1 VRGSEA
7 AGSGVP
13 ESYDAVVV
21 GAGPA
26 GSATASLLAGQGRS
40 VLLLDAAHFPRA
52 KACAEYISPG
62 GVAILQR
69 LGAFETLDL
78 GQTGRWLDG
87 MRIIPPSGASHL
99 VTYGQRHHALSV
111 PRRALDMAL
120 LELARGHGAHVREGF
135 RVQRVW
141 REGRQI
147 RGVVGAAG
155 ERIEAGLVVG
165 ADGLQSVVAG
175 ALRLRRPARWPRRL
189 GLTVHLAGVAWPAA
203 HGEMWVGRHGYVG
216 VAPLDDH
223 GLLSV
228 GAVLPLPRPAAHRA
242 TRGGSEPAM
251 ARLQAALAEFPAL
264 ARRLATGRPV
274 EPVRGAGPL
283 AQRVRA
289 NAGPGFALVGDAAG
303 FFDPFTGEGIFRAL
317 RGAELVAADLAR
329 YPAARAGAF
338 GPKERLTAL
347 IQLFVQ
353 VPALLEV
360 AVRRLEARPHL
371 ARRLGAILGD
381 LEPASLDV
389 ALRLLLP

>member
-1 VRGSEA
+1 
-7 AGSGVP
+7 VP

-40 VLLLDAAHFPRA
+40 VLLVDTTHFPRP
-52 KACAEYISPG
+52 KACAEYVSPG

-69 LGAFETLDL
+69 LGVFEVLDL

-87 MRIIPPSGASHL
+87 MRIIAPSGASHL
-99 VTYGQRHHALSV
+99 VTYGHRHHALSV
-111 PRRALDMAL
+111 PRRALDAAL
-120 LELARGHGAHVREGF
+120 LEVARGHGAHVREGF

-141 REGRQI
+141 REGTQI
-147 RGVVGAAG
+147 RGVVGAAD
-155 ERIEAGLVVG
+155 ERIAAGLVVG
-165 ADGLQSVVAG
+165 ADGLQSVIAR
-175 ALRLRRPARWPRRL
+175 ALGLRRPARWPRRL

-216 VAPLDDH
+216 VAPLDEC

-228 GAVLPLPRPAAHRA
+228 GAVLPLPRRSSHQSSPSRHTSA
-242 TRGGSEPAM
+242 TAI
-251 ARLQAALAEFPAL
+251 ARLQCALAEFPAL
-264 ARRLATGRPV
+264 ARRLAAGRPV

-289 NAGPGFALVGDAAG
+289 CAGPGFALVGDAAG

-317 RGAELVAADLAR
+317 RGAELLAADLAS

-353 VPALLEV
+353 VPALLEL
-360 AVRRLEARPHL
+360 AVRRLEARPGL
-371 ARRLGAILGD
+371 ARRLGAMLGD